1 MTGISPFR
9 AVFCLLWLCAVGAGI
24 AVVLNYQNAQGA
36 SGTTPDHW
44 PSGTQIVLDA
54 SHDTLLMFA
63 HPKCPCSRASMEELN
78 RVLARCRGQVTTHVL
93 FFKPSQFSADW
104 SQTDLRSSAAAIP
117 DVMVQDDP
125 DGKLAEKF
133 GAETS
138 GYVVLYDK
146 QGRLLFHGGITGG
159 RGHAGDN
166 GGEATVIALIGGE
179 NPQVKQAPVYGC
191 SLLNQSCSREVAAK

>member
-36 SGTTPDHW
+36 SGTTPDRW
-44 PSGTQIVLDA
+44 PSGTQITLDV

-78 RVLARCRGQVTTHVL
+78 RVLAQCRGQVATHVL
-93 FFKPSQFSADW
+93 FFKPSQFPADW
-104 SQTDLRSSAAAIP
+104 SQTDLRSSAVAIP
-117 DVMVQDDP
+117 DVVVQDDL

-138 GYVVLYDK
+138 GYVVLYDR
-146 QGRLLFHGGITGG
+146 QGRL
-159 RGHAGDN
+159 
-166 GGEATVIALIGGE
+166 
-179 NPQVKQAPVYGC
+179 
-191 SLLNQSCSREVAAK
+191 